1 LAWHLVGDKEV
12 TDANLNAYG
21 ELARA
26 RIVDSWRGGRGDLC
40 PPTRCVYTPNSVR
53 AITETLL
60 LDAGVGI
67 IRLNELPGRGQVTT
81 TQICDK
87 GRRSFKVGESH
98 DVPI

>member
-1 LAWHLVGDKEV
+1 MA
-12 TDANLNAYG
+12 A
-21 ELARA
+21 
-26 RIVDSWRGGRGDLC
+26 GR
-40 PPTRCVYTPNSVR
+40 PSRPTCIMLTLSLRFTPHSLR

-67 IRLNELPGRGQVTT
+67 IKPTELPGRGQVTT

-87 GRRSFKVGESH
+87 GRRSFKVGVSH